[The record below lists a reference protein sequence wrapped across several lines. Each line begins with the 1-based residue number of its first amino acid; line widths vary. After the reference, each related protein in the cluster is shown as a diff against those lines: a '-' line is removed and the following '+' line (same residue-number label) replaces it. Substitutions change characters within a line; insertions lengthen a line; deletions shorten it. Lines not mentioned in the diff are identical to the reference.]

1 MTAFLLYAIGY
12 SLTGV
17 MAPGAITAAT
27 IAQGGRNRWAGAWIA
42 VGHGILEIPMIF
54 VLLFKTGTL
63 LQTDVARIVIGI
75 VGGLFLLFLAVQ
87 MFRDI
92 RRPAFDLKQARRAAG
107 PLATG
112 FMLSAT
118 NPYFLL
124 WWATGGLLLAQQA
137 RGFGTRGLLLF
148 AAVHWSL
155 DLIWLTILSMGA
167 FHGANL
173 LGRRNQKILMGFCAA
188 ALIYFGIV
196 FMARA
201 IGLLAETGFWGC

>member
-1 MTAFLLYAIGY
+1 MLSFLLYTIAY

-42 VGHGILEIPMIF
+42 VGHGILEIPLIF
-54 VLLFKTGTL
+54 VLLFGVGTI
-63 LQTDVARIVIGI
+63 LQTATARILIGI
-75 VGGLFLLFLAVQ
+75 GGGLFLLWLAVQ

-92 RRPAFDLKQARRAAG
+92 RRPAFDLKDASRTAG

-112 FMLSAT
+112 LVLSAT
-118 NPYFLL
+118 NPYFLF

-137 RGFGTRGLLLF
+137 QGFGMAAVVLF
-148 AAVHWSL
+148 AAVHWGL

-173 LGRRNQKILMGFCAA
+173 LGRRNQKLLMGLCAA
-188 ALIYFGIV
+188 ALAYFGVV
-196 FMARA
+196 FLMRA
-201 IGLLAETGFWGC
+201 VKLLADNTF

>member
-1 MTAFLLYAIGY
+1 MFLFLLYTIGY

-27 IAQGGRNRWAGAWIA
+27 IAQGGRNRWAGSWIA
-42 VGHGILEIPMIF
+42 VGHGILEIPLIF
-54 VLLFKTGTL
+54 VLLFGLGTV
-63 LQTDVARIVIGI
+63 LQTVAVRIVIGI
-75 VGGLFLLFLAVQ
+75 FGGLFLLWLAVQ

-92 RRPAFDLKQARRAAG
+92 RRPTFDLKNAPQTAG

-112 FMLSAT
+112 FVLSAT

-124 WWATGGLLLAQQA
+124 WWATGGLVLAQQA
-137 RGFGTRGLLLF
+137 QGFGPTAVPLF
-148 AAVHWSL
+148 AIVHWSL
-155 DLIWLTILSMGA
+155 DLLWLTILSMGA

-188 ALIYFGIV
+188 ALTSFGIV
-196 FMARA
+196 FVTGAVR
-201 IGLLAETGFWGC
+201 LLAETEIPG